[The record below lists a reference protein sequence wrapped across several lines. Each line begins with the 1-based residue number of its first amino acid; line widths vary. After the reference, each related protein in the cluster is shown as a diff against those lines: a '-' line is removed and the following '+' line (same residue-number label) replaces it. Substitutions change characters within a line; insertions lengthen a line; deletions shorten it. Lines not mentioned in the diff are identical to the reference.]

1 MVFRKI
7 LEALISLTGLALIT
21 FFLLKKLPGGPFDD
35 ETPLHPTVREN
46 LEKAWA
52 LHGGFWEQLGAYGKS
67 LLDGSFGWSMTEP
80 GRTVGSMIQQGFS
93 QTMIL
98 NVISLFVVF
107 ILGFALAF
115 AISARTSGWLFQ
127 TMNSLVAAL
136 VAVPHL
142 FLGSLLIWVF
152 AIKLDWLPVAFLEN
166 PFSYILP
173 VLTLSL
179 RPAAAV
185 ARILAVS
192 LRESSVADYMRTARA
207 KGLSS
212 RQALVR
218 HALRNSLL
226 PLLGYSSTL
235 IVALLSGSFIVEVLF
250 AVRGLGS
257 MFVEALFHR
266 DQTVVMGLTL
276 FYGTL
281 LISTSALL
289 DLCMFFAD
297 PRLRDGDS

>member
-1 MVFRKI
+1 M
-7 LEALISLTGLALIT
+7 EAALSLIGLALIT

-35 ETPLHPTVREN
+35 ETPLNPAVRES
-46 LEKAWA
+46 LEQSWK
-52 LHGGFWEQLGAYGKS
+52 LHAGFWEQISAYGAS
-67 LLDGSFGWSMTEP
+67 LMDGTLGWSMTEP

-93 QTMIL
+93 QTLFL
-98 NVISLFVVF
+98 NLLSLFVVF
-107 ILGFALAF
+107 FLGFFLAL
-115 AISARTSGWLFQ
+115 ILSLRSSGWIFQ
-127 TMNSLVAAL
+127 TVNSLVAAL

-142 FLGSLLIWVF
+142 FLGSLFIWIF
-152 AIKLDWLPVAFLEN
+152 AMKLDWVPVAFLSS
-166 PFSYILP
+166 PISYVLP

-192 LRESSVADYMRTARA
+192 LREAGTADYMRTARA

-212 RQALVR
+212 RQALFR

-257 MFVEALFHR
+257 IFVEAIFHR

-276 FYGTL
+276 FYGVL
-281 LISTSALL
+281 FILSSAIL